1 MKYEK
6 WEYESDIYIY
16 IYMKMIY
23 EKYMKDDICR
33 DSEWDMIL
41 KNHEDMNFK
50 YHSKDM
56 MII

>member
-6 WEYESDIYIY
+6 WECESDIY

>member
-6 WEYESDIYIY
+6 WECESDIY

-33 DSEWDMIL
+33 DSEWDMIF